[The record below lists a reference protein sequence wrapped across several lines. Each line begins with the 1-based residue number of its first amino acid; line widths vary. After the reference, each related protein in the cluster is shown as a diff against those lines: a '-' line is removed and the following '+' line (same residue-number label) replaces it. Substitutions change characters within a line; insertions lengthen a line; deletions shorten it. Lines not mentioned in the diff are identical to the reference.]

1 MQIRE
6 PEKQFVD
13 DYEHRVTGKISRY
26 GERSGFPRMEDYG
39 VSRAELDDYLFDKQA
54 VMDSVGSVRSQLT
67 VGGFLTV
74 LPVLVLSGFP
84 NTSVVYAKGQA
95 VATVAALAL
104 GLLIALLV
112 RAVQQLIVRFRLA
125 RMKNPKLE
133 TYIKAVLFY
142 QEPEGE

>member
-1 MQIRE
+1 MEIRE

-26 GERSGFPRMEDYG
+26 GDCIGFPQMEDYG
-39 VSRAELDDYLFDKQA
+39 VSRTELDDYLFDKQA
-54 VMDSVGSVRSQLT
+54 IMDSVGSVRSQLT

-84 NTSVVYAKGQA
+84 NSSVVYAKGQA
-95 VATVAALAL
+95 VATVVALLL

-112 RAVQQLIVRFRLA
+112 RALQQLVVRFRLS
-125 RMKNPKLE
+125 RMKDVKLE
-133 TYIKAVLFY
+133 SYIKAVLLY
-142 QEPEGE
+142 QGKV